1 MGGCFGLFD
10 APIFK
15 SGTVCWG
22 EGVLLMLFS
31 AKNSSAYS
39 TEFIYMCILH
49 VWNQTK
55 CNTAHLRALGCPRDD
70 QWIRPLCK
78 RCSHGALETAART
91 CIKYSSK
98 SIASL
103 GKFGFLMKAATERRP
118 RVAVSEGSPYGN
130 TSRDG
135 VNASFWG
142 SHLLCRLP
150 LPHHLW
156 KDRKRLE

>member
-10 APIFK
+10 ALIFK
-15 SGTVCWG
+15 SGTVCV
-22 EGVLLMLFS
+22 GVLLVLFS

-39 TEFIYMCILH
+39 TEFIYMCTLH

-70 QWIRPLCK
+70 QWIRSLCK
-78 RCSHGALETAART
+78 TYSHGALETAAWT

-98 SIASL
+98 SIAPL

-118 RVAVSEGSPYGN
+118 RVAVSEGSLYGN
-130 TSRDG
+130 TSTER